1 MPKPQSKEWYAA
13 IVEETIDPER
23 PIIDA
28 HHHLWERPARLG
40 AYMLEAKRQ
49 ETACPGEPHSAPA
62 HALAPVFDNMDTA
75 RLSLQ
80 RGSQRG
86 DHMAGGCAAIAA
98 PVRSG
103 NGGCS
108 GR

>member
-28 HHHLWERPARLG
+28 HHHLWER
-40 AYMLEAKRQ
+40 
-49 ETACPGEPHSAPA
+49 SAPA

-103 NGGCS
+103 NGGV
-108 GR
+108 